1 VNAFVR
7 EEAANTVRGV
17 AAVAGEVDDEELEHP
32 TETTTT
38 ASRTSPR
45 RIVSVKRPPP

>member
-1 VNAFVR
+1 VR
-7 EEAANTVRGV
+7 EEAANTVREV

-38 ASRTSPR
+38 ATKTTVR
-45 RIVSVKRPPP
+45 RIVSIRTPPP